1 MIDSDNRLW
10 APWRMEYIEREL
22 RGDSEGC
29 FLCKKLES
37 KEDEKNLILMRGKTC
52 FVVMNLYPYNNAHL
66 MVCPYRHLS
75 DYIDLTSSERS
86 ECQEVI
92 AGCMKIIDHIL
103 NPDGYNVGLNLGKA
117 AGAGLEEHIHWH
129 IVPRWS
135 GDTNF
140 MPVLGQ
146 TKVMMEGLRDSFIKL
161 LPGFSTFEK
170 SMFGPK

>member
-1 MIDSDNRLW
+1 
-10 APWRMEYIEREL
+10 
-22 RGDSEGC
+22 
-29 FLCKKLES
+29 
-37 KEDEKNLILMRGKTC
+37 
-52 FVVMNLYPYNNAHL
+52 
-66 MVCPYRHLS
+66 
-75 DYIDLTSSERS
+75 
-86 ECQEVI
+86 
-92 AGCMKIIDHIL
+92 MKIIDHTL

-146 TKVMMEGLRDSFIKL
+146 TKVMMEGLRDSFVKL
-161 LPGFSTFEK
+161 LPDFSTFEK

>member
-1 MIDSDNRLW
+1 MQDSDKRLW

-22 RGDSEGC
+22 RGDSKGC
-29 FLCKKLES
+29 FLCEKFES
-37 KEDEKNLILMRGKTC
+37 NEDEKNLVLMRGKSC

-75 DYIDLTSSERS
+75 DYIALTESERS
-86 ECQEVI
+86 EIQEVI
-92 AGCMKIIDHIL
+92 AGCMSIIDSNL

-117 AGAGLEEHIHWH
+117 GGAGLEEHIHWH
-129 IVPRWS
+129 LVPRWS

-146 TKVMMEGLRDSFIKL
+146 TKVMMEGLRDSFVKL
-161 LPGFSTFEK
+161 LPDFAALEV
-170 SMFGPK
+170 SMFGQK

>member
-1 MIDSDNRLW
+1 MQDPEKRLW

-22 RGDSEGC
+22 RGNSKEC
-29 FLCKKLES
+29 FLCEKQES
-37 KEDEKNLILMRGKTC
+37 KEDEKNLVLLRGKTC

-66 MVCPYRHLS
+66 MVCPQRHLS
-75 DYIDLTSSERS
+75 DYTSLTETERS

-92 AGCMKIIDHIL
+92 AGSMKILNSNL

-117 AGAGLEEHIHWH
+117 GGAGLEEHIHWH

-140 MPVLGQ
+140 MPILGH
-146 TKVMMEGLRDSFIKL
+146 TKVIIEGLTDSFRKL
-161 LPGFSTFEK
+161 LPDFTELESSMFSTK
-170 SMFGPK
+170 